1 MSEIS
6 EFRDEMREALGQINR
21 RFDSVGQRLD
31 SVDQRLDSVDQRL
44 DSMDKRM
51 DSLEKEIVDN
61 TQAICDLIY
70 ENDKKYCK
78 RLDNVESIC
87 KERWIAP
94 DLQIRLE
101 VVEKV
106 VIKHTDQINTLPC
119 AQ

>member
-21 RFDSVGQRLD
+21 RFDSMDQKLD
-31 SVDQRLDSVDQRL
+31 SVDQRLE
-44 DSMDKRM
+44 SMNKRM

-70 ENDKKYCK
+70 ENDKKYCE

-87 KERWIAP
+87 KEQWIAP
-94 DLQIRLE
+94 DFQNRLE
-101 VVEKV
+101 VVETV
-106 VIKHTDQINTLPC
+106 VIKHTEQINTLPC

>member
-21 RFDSVGQRLD
+21 RFDS
-31 SVDQRLDSVDQRL
+31 
-44 DSMDKRM
+44 
-51 DSLEKEIVDN
+51 LEKEIVDN

-70 ENDKKYCK
+70 ENDEKYCERFDRIEK

-87 KERWIAP
+87 KEKWIAP
-94 DLQIRLE
+94 DFQNRLE
-101 VVEKV
+101 VVKKV

>member
-21 RFDSVGQRLD
+21 RF
-31 SVDQRLDSVDQRL
+31 
-44 DSMDKRM
+44 

-70 ENDKKYCK
+70 ENDKKYCE

-94 DLQIRLE
+94 DFQNRLE

>member
-21 RFDSVGQRLD
+21 RF
-31 SVDQRLDSVDQRL
+31 
-44 DSMDKRM
+44 

-70 ENDKKYCK
+70 ENDKKYCE
-78 RLDNVESIC
+78 RLDNVESIF

-94 DLQIRLE
+94 DFQNRLE